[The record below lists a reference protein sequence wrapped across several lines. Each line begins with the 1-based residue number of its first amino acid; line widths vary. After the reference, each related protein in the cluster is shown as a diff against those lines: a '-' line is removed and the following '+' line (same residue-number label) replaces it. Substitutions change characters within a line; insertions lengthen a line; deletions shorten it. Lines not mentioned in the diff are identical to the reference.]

1 MRLSTFTQHLS
12 LVFRSDY
19 FIILFQIGADCDH
32 SYTYPFLWKGKG
44 GNPFLVK
51 VLSAPH
57 APSPEEE
64 REQSW
69 LVCGKGEPCLGLPL
83 LLVQEHGPPSSAL
96 HFVEGRSSQP
106 FGPFQ
111 AVWWGTSL
119 QGLVI
124 VVTRRTPR

>member
-1 MRLSTFTQHLS
+1 M
-12 LVFRSDY
+12 
-19 FIILFQIGADCDH
+19 
-32 SYTYPFLWKGKG
+32 
-44 GNPFLVK
+44 K
-51 VLSAPH
+51 VLLAPR

-96 HFVEGRSSQP
+96 HFVQGQSSQP
-106 FGPFQ
+106 SCPFL
-111 AVWWGTSL
+111 AVWSGASL
-119 QGLVI
+119 QRLVK